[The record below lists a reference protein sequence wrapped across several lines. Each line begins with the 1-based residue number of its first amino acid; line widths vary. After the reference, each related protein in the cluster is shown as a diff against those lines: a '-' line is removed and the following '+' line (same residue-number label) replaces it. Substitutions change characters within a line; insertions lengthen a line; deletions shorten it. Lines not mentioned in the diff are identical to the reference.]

1 MARFNSKDHLVK
13 ECFRFKQS
21 GTGCYKVMYRS
32 PLRGLTYIAIVTD
45 MTLIDKVMN
54 EHDPTLKAM
63 IELRSHIKRNGHFYP
78 NFFAKDFKN
87 F

>member
-1 MARFNSKDHLVK
+1 
-13 ECFRFKQS
+13 
-21 GTGCYKVMYRS
+21 
-32 PLRGLTYIAIVTD
+32 